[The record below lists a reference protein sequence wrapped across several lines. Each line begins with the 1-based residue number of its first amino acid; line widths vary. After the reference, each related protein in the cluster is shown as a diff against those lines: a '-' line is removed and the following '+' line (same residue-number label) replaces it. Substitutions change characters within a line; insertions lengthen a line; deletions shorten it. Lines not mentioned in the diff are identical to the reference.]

1 MATNPKKTI
10 DDLISA
16 TEAAIKKQ
24 QAKLDMLKAKKTGSG
39 ALTKES
45 PGMIELFAAMKKVSD
60 ENSCNNIEVV
70 RAVIRMKK
78 LPVRIEVT
86 PKKPRDTAEKKP
98 VLKNSRKS
106 NLKKPTLDTL
116 IG

>member
-10 DDLISA
+10 DDQIAA

-24 QAKLDMLKAKKTGSG
+24 QAKLDVLKAKKSGSG

-45 PGMIELFAAMKKVSD
+45 PGMGELFSALKKVSD
-60 ENSCNNIEVV
+60 ENSCNNIEIVKAVV
-70 RAVIRMKK
+70 RMKK
-78 LPVRIEVT
+78 LPVKIEVT
-86 PKKPRDTAEKKP
+86 PKKPRDTAEKKL
-98 VLKNSRKS
+98 VLKNLRKS
-106 NLKKPTLDTL
+106 NSKKPTLDTL